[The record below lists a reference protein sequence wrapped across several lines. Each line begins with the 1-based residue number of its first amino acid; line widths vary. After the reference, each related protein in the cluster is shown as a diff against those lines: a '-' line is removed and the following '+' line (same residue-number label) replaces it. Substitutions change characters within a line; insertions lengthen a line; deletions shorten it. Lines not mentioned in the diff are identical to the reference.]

1 MKTFILSIWS
11 MATFSAYF
19 ACNKTPWQ
27 AIPLLNL
34 LIVYTTIGFAIG
46 FKLHQDMVQI
56 EKSTQIAGPDRTS
69 LMLWTCIWGFVI
81 VLFALRDL
89 GFIMDIGM
97 ISALWLFFVL
107 VTTVMT
113 SCYVIIQDSNRWTV
127 QLFSTSVLHWV
138 LSHGNKV
145 WLDGHQWMLGLPV
158 LSIIICRIAH
168 HVERNKD
175 PRQAVT
181 ELIVWICCFA
191 FELSYDLNLVG
202 AAYYIVYYFFCYLVM
217 AMWISRKVLCVF
229 AMSYL
234 LIPLFIFYSF
244 WKIKTTG
251 FSLGMSQVWLKI
263 DNWWNK
269 GELHDPSINADEI
282 GDDML

>member
-1 MKTFILSIWS
+1 

-19 ACNKTPWQ
+19 ACNGTLWSF
-27 AIPLLNL
+27 IPLLNL
-34 LIVYTTIGFAIG
+34 LIVYTAIGFGIA

-56 EKSTQIAGPDRTS
+56 EKSTQIVGPDRTS

-81 VLFALRDL
+81 VLFALRDM

-107 VTTVMT
+107 MTTVMT

-138 LSHGNKV
+138 LSHGNKM
-145 WLDGHQWMLGLPV
+145 WLSEHQWMLGLPV
-158 LSIIICRIAH
+158 LSIIVCRIAH
-168 HVERNKD
+168 HIEHNRD
-175 PRQAVT
+175 PRQSVM

-191 FELSYDLNLVG
+191 FELSYDLNLLG
-202 AAYYIVYYFFCYLVM
+202 AAYYVVYYFFCYLVM
-217 AMWISRKVLCVF
+217 AMWISRKVLCMF

-234 LIPLFIFYSF
+234 IIPLFVFYSL
-244 WKIKTTG
+244 WKINRDG
-251 FSLGMSQVWLKI
+251 FSLGMSRVWLRI

-269 GELHDPSINADEI
+269 GELQDPSINPDEI
-282 GDDML
+282 DDDML

>member
-1 MKTFILSIWS
+1 
-11 MATFSAYF
+11 
-19 ACNKTPWQ
+19 
-27 AIPLLNL
+27 
-34 LIVYTTIGFAIG
+34 
-46 FKLHQDMVQI
+46 MVQI
-56 EKSTQIAGPDRTS
+56 EKSSRIHGPDRTS

-81 VLFALRDL
+81 ILFALRDL

-107 VTTVMT
+107 LTTVMT

-145 WLDGHQWMLGLPV
+145 WLTGHQWMLGLPV

-251 FSLGMSQVWLKI
+251 FSLGMSQVWLTI

>member
-1 MKTFILSIWS
+1 

-19 ACNKTPWQ
+19 ACSGTGWSF
-27 AIPLLNL
+27 IPLINL
-34 LIVYTTIGFAIG
+34 LVVYTSIGFAIA
-46 FKLHQDMVQI
+46 FKLHLDMVQI
-56 EKSTQIAGPDRTS
+56 EKSSQIHGPDRTS

-81 VLFALRDL
+81 ILFALRDL

-107 VTTVMT
+107 LTTVMT

-145 WLDGHQWMLGLPV
+145 WLTGHQWMLGLPV
-158 LSIIICRIAH
+158 LSIIICRIAR

-175 PRQAVT
+175 PRQAVC

-217 AMWISRKVLCVF
+217 AMWISRRTMCVF

-234 LIPLFIFYSF
+234 LIPLFIFYSL
-244 WKIKTTG
+244 WKIKTEG
-251 FSLGMSQVWLKI
+251 FSLGMSRVWLKI

-269 GELHDPSINADEI
+269 GELHDPSINVDEI

>member
-1 MKTFILSIWS
+1 

-19 ACNKTPWQ
+19 ACSGTGWS
-27 AIPLLNL
+27 IVPLINL
-34 LIVYTTIGFAIG
+34 LVVYTSIGFAIA
-46 FKLHQDMVQI
+46 FKLHLDMVQI
-56 EKSTQIAGPDRTS
+56 EKSSQIHGPDRTS

-81 VLFALRDL
+81 ILFALRDL

-107 VTTVMT
+107 LTTVMT

-145 WLDGHQWMLGLPV
+145 WLTGHQWMLGLPV

-175 PRQAVT
+175 PRPAVC

-217 AMWISRKVLCVF
+217 AMWISRRTMCVF

-234 LIPLFIFYSF
+234 LIPLFIFYSL
-244 WKIKTTG
+244 WKIKTEG
-251 FSLGMSQVWLKI
+251 FSLGMSRVWLKI

-269 GELHDPSINADEI
+269 GELHDPSINVDEI

>member
-1 MKTFILSIWS
+1 

-19 ACNKTPWQ
+19 ACSGTGWSF
-27 AIPLLNL
+27 IPLINL
-34 LIVYTTIGFAIG
+34 LVVYTSIGFAIA
-46 FKLHQDMVQI
+46 FKLHLDMVQI
-56 EKSTQIAGPDRTS
+56 EKSSQIHGPDRTS

-81 VLFALRDL
+81 ILFALRDL

-107 VTTVMT
+107 LTTVMT

-145 WLDGHQWMLGLPV
+145 WLTGHQWMLGLPV
-158 LSIIICRIAH
+158 LSIIICRIAR
-168 HVERNKD
+168 HVERNKN
-175 PRQAVT
+175 PRQAVC

-217 AMWISRKVLCVF
+217 AMWISRRTMCVF

-234 LIPLFIFYSF
+234 LIPLFIFYSL
-244 WKIKTTG
+244 WKIKTEG
-251 FSLGMSQVWLKI
+251 FSLGMSRVWLKI

-269 GELHDPSINADEI
+269 GELHDPSINVDEI

>member
-19 ACNKTPWQ
+19 ACSGTGWSF
-27 AIPLLNL
+27 IPLLNL
-34 LIVYTTIGFAIG
+34 LIVYTSIGFAIA
-46 FKLHQDMVQI
+46 FKLHRDMVQI
-56 EKSTQIAGPDRTS
+56 EKSSQIHGPDRTS

-81 VLFALRDL
+81 ILFALRDL

-145 WLDGHQWMLGLPV
+145 WLTGHQWMLGLPV

-175 PRQAVT
+175 PRQAVC

-202 AAYYIVYYFFCYLVM
+202 AAYYVVYYFFCYLVM
-217 AMWISRKVLCVF
+217 AMWISRRTMCVF

-234 LIPLFIFYSF
+234 LIPLFIFYSL

-251 FSLGMSQVWLKI
+251 FSLGMSQVWLTI

-269 GELHDPSINADEI
+269 GELHDPSINAEEI
-282 GDDML
+282 TDDML